1 MMCGVERLMGWPVWS
16 VSGRGTGRA
25 GRVLWDEGVGCPQ
38 LDGRR
43 EIQEEGCGPHQEE
56 GVSHYLV

>member
-1 MMCGVERLMGWPVWS
+1 MECVWE
-16 VSGRGTGRA
+16 GDIGRA

-43 EIQEEGCGPHQEE
+43 EIQEEGCGPLQEE